1 MTKKIDYSGYSFSFS
16 DVAGDFSGKVKVEEY
31 QHDDGTP
38 NELILIC
45 EDNEY
50 NLSIDVANLSSEKHE
65 ETNQTTSA
73 AKSLGKLALA
83 GIAGN
88 AVKNKSYG
96 MAGMLASGSQSI
108 NTNKTVTE
116 SWHNILIQFKDK
128 KILMLNKVSS
138 KQWYEFDDA
147 FKVFTYDE
155 YHASIDDMLSSF
167 ETKGIE
173 LREKIGSMSG
183 SEKERAFKE
192 IDAIKKVSISMPS
205 NRAEIRKIALERNLV
220 KNLTKEEQAQV
231 DAHIAYLVAEKK
243 KNDEKIAAKQK
254 KDAERLAAKQ
264 KKDAERYLQKLEK
277 MSDLE
282 FASTYEYENMSK
294 KTTGIKFFIYA
305 FFTCYLYLI
314 FELRK
319 RSKNKKL
326 WKNIESSDNLL
337 DEFKKFRK
345 TKIKEL
351 TTK

>member
-1 MTKKIDYSGYSFSFS
+1 MTKKINYSGYSFSFS

-220 KNLTKEEQAQV
+220 KNLWV
-231 DAHIAYLVAEKK
+231 LV
-243 KNDEKIAAKQK
+243 KIM
-254 KDAERLAAKQ
+254 KDLV
-264 KKDAERYLQKLEK
+264 
-277 MSDLE
+277 E
-282 FASTYEYENMSK
+282 FFY
-294 KTTGIKFFIYA
+294 F
-305 FFTCYLYLI
+305 LI
-314 FELRK
+314 PFP
-319 RSKNKKL
+319 
-326 WKNIESSDNLL
+326 
-337 DEFKKFRK
+337 
-345 TKIKEL
+345 
-351 TTK
+351 

>member
-1 MTKKIDYSGYSFSFS
+1 
-16 DVAGDFSGKVKVEEY
+16 
-31 QHDDGTP
+31 
-38 NELILIC
+38 
-45 EDNEY
+45 
-50 NLSIDVANLSSEKHE
+50 
-65 ETNQTTSA
+65 
-73 AKSLGKLALA
+73 
-83 GIAGN
+83 
-88 AVKNKSYG
+88 
-96 MAGMLASGSQSI
+96 
-108 NTNKTVTE
+108 
-116 SWHNILIQFKDK
+116 
-128 KILMLNKVSS
+128 
-138 KQWYEFDDA
+138 
-147 FKVFTYDE
+147 
-155 YHASIDDMLSSF
+155 
-167 ETKGIE
+167 
-173 LREKIGSMSG
+173 
-183 SEKERAFKE
+183 
-192 IDAIKKVSISMPS
+192 MPS

-254 KDAERLAAKQ
+254 KDAERLVAKQ

-282 FASTYEYENMSK
+282 FASTYEYGNMSK